1 MPRFIIDTVQSKDVF
16 RLVNFIADNVFSSL
30 IWYNPN
36 NFAGYVVW
44 SEESDEG
51 EAQSCG
57 VFSQWSLAS
66 FLPERLNAY
75 FLAVTH
81 SYLLRPLQYRE
92 EYIKSIDGNTSKGD
106 EIFGKE
112 LEYVRKMIRTELS
125 KDLIMEV
132 GMGTWNE
139 R

>member
-1 MPRFIIDTVQSKDVF
+1 MDTVQSKDVF

-30 IWYNPN
+30 VWYNPN

-44 SEESDEG
+44 SEDAEDE
-51 EAQSCG
+51 AAG

-66 FLPERLNAY
+66 LLPARLKEF
-75 FLAVTH
+75 FLAVVH

-92 EYIKSIDGNTSKGD
+92 ELLKELKGGAVKGE

-132 GMGTWNE
+132 GE
-139 R
+139 RRRSEG